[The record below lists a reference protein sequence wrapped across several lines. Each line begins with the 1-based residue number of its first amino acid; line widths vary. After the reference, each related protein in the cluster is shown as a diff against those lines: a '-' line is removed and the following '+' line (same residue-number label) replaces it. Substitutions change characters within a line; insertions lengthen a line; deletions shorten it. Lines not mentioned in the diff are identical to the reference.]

1 MPRFYCPQ
9 PLAAG
14 LTIALPDP
22 VAHHAWV
29 VRLQPGA
36 ELTLFNGDGGE
47 YLARLEGVEKKGAT
61 AKILA
66 FVERN
71 LELPYEITLAQA
83 LPEASK
89 MDWIIEK
96 AVEMGVAAIVP
107 LAAQRCVVRLSGERA
122 EKRQA
127 HWQGVIVA
135 ASEQSGRNR
144 LARLG
149 ALDSF
154 GGWIGQS
161 DLHKRILLSPRAT
174 QPLPE
179 WARHQPPQA
188 VTLLVGPEGG
198 YTVQEEDAAIAR
210 GAIALSMGPR
220 ILRTETAGIAAV
232 AALNAL
238 WRLLACLP
246 AGALPPAPLKFQQTQ
261 KKTAGRIRRFLRAI
275 GAGLRRPPRRTSRLN
290 FLSY

>member
-9 PLAAG
+9 PLVAG
-14 LTIALPDP
+14 ATIALPAQ

-47 YLARLEGVEKKGAT
+47 YLAELDVLEKKGAS
-61 AKILA
+61 ARILA
-66 FVERN
+66 RVERDC
-71 LELPYEITLAQA
+71 ELPYEITLAQA
-83 LPEASK
+83 LPEAAK

-96 AVEMGVAAIVP
+96 AVELGVAAVQP

-122 EKRQA
+122 EKRQS

-144 LARLG
+144 LARL
-149 ALDSF
+149 AQLDSF
-154 GGWIGQS
+154 AGYIGQN
-161 DLHKRILLSPRAT
+161 DMHKRILLSPRAG
-174 QPLPE
+174 QSLAH

-198 YTVQEEDAAIAR
+198 YTEQEEDAAIAR
-210 GAIALSMGPR
+210 GAIALSIGPR
-220 ILRTETAGIAAV
+220 VLRTETAALAAV

-238 WRLLACLP
+238 W
-246 AGALPPAPLKFQQTQ
+246 GAM
-261 KKTAGRIRRFLRAI
+261 
-275 GAGLRRPPRRTSRLN
+275 
-290 FLSY
+290 